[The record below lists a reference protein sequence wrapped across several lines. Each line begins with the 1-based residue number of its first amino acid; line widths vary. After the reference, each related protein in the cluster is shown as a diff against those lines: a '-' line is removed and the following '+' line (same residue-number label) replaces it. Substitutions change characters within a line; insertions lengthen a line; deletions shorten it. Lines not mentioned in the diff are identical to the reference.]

1 MLGGEGAWLS
11 PGGMSVDTA
20 KLWYIPPTTC
30 VMPLR
35 PSTCTGVLRLVVVPT
50 CPSKLA
56 PQAHTVPS
64 SFSARLWLK
73 PPATSLTPL
82 RSLTCTGVVRSVVVQ
97 SPSCPFSLYPQAQTL
112 GLGKLVPGGGA
123 AVVNDQLLGWSPE
136 VFGSWSSW
144 LPARSQAPLTVTV

>member
-35 PSTCTGVLRLVVVPT
+35 PS
-50 CPSKLA
+50 
-56 PQAHTVPS
+56 
-64 SFSARLWLK
+64 
-73 PPATSLTPL
+73 
-82 RSLTCTGVVRSVVVQ
+82 TCTGVVRSVVVQ